1 MGKSKNIKTVGTINN
16 LNKLEQYKLS
26 WNKTY
31 IYYWHDLKCLRI
43 MKYLCKKLLV
53 QIISNTY
60 VQLERLLERLG
71 KTNENVKKGDIS

>member
-31 IYYWHDLKCLRI
+31 IYY
-43 MKYLCKKLLV
+43 
-53 QIISNTY
+53 
-60 VQLERLLERLG
+60 
-71 KTNENVKKGDIS
+71 

>member
-53 QIISNTY
+53 
-60 VQLERLLERLG
+60 
-71 KTNENVKKGDIS
+71 